1 MFLAVF
7 KNKHLAVLFTA
18 TNYKQIAD
26 PLPFL
31 HRIFPSFSVQKG
43 GFTGIQKRKT
53 LPHTLSDTNKLR
65 IANKGFPLKDL
76 GDGNG

>member
-18 TNYKQIAD
+18 TNYKQIAN

-31 HRIFPSFSVQKG
+31 HRIFP

-65 IANKGFPLKDL
+65 ITNKGFPSKGLG